1 MYQILYQWALANQMI
16 HVSFR
21 TNTMQLLVRNI
32 VLITEHLSPVSH
44 CFYFLAS
51 RLAIRCLVI
60 IVGCPWQC
68 SSP

>member
-1 MYQILYQWALANQMI
+1 
-16 HVSFR
+16 
-21 TNTMQLLVRNI
+21 MQLLVRNI
-32 VLITEHLSPVSH
+32 VLITEHPSPVSH